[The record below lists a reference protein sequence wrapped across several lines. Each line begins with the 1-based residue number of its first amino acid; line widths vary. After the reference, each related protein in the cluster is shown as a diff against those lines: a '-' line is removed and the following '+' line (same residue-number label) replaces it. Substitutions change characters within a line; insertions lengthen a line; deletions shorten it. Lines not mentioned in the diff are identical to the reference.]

1 MAMNI
6 DNIDQ
11 MNTEEKLQVID
22 ALWTSLLK
30 KEENI
35 ASPDWHGEIISK
47 RLEALEKGE
56 TKLYNLDQLKNMK
69 F

>member
-1 MAMNI
+1 MNI
-6 DNIDQ
+6 DK
-11 MNTEEKLQVID
+11 MNTEEKLQAID

-30 KEENI
+30 VETEI
-35 ASPDWHGEIISK
+35 ESPDWHGEIIAK

-56 TKLYNLDQLKNMK
+56 TKQYTLDQLKSMK